1 MLLLRFFDSLPT
13 RLWLTGSLG
22 KARRDITPAC
32 LALWCLGFATVLA
45 QSPRL
50 DQSSEELSDAFEKRI
65 GPWIGTHCAGCHNED
80 NRESGVRVDHLDA
93 SLPEESLRL
102 WESIRDQVHDGK
114 MPPEEEPQPTAEERL
129 EFLRW
134 LDQSLHLAKTRPT
147 PRNGTMRR
155 LTVPQYDRSLRSLL
169 GIDRQLTTTLPPD
182 AVSRDG
188 FTNQAS
194 TLVMNPLQLEAYFK
208 IAEQALET
216 ALVDPKRPPTIQ
228 FFRMDL
234 GKSIHPNPSSEPLVL
249 GANNHLLPNADF
261 IVTEPDLTKPFPFE
275 LFRMQRKFRFI
286 EGYQGN
292 DTVRAW
298 RDFDGIEH
306 SVFAC
311 MRGNEGYPKGR
322 AYEIFP
328 NGLALRP
335 AIPSPEIFG
344 ESSTYGPQANFKIS
358 LRELPENGK
367 FQVRVT
373 ASRIEDLLLIDPSI
387 PIWTPEAPAAA
398 SAEAPAE
405 NNSANPSAMRVV
417 SIPEDGVYQIQ
428 ITTVQPKDS
437 PAKEH
442 ELKLELTRPS
452 SEPNQAPKHLQACGM
467 LKQPAFAV
475 ARMQKGDWQIALTY
489 GGPDP
494 IDRVEFHRLDKTRP
508 NDDSS
513 DEPAASTKATRW
525 FEHFERFETRSPKLG
540 VHIGLRRDCGST
552 LSQVGASQ
560 LVASKVP
567 DVYIFEGDIANFP
580 TPDVEAN
587 NVNYLAGIREIG
599 VRHEYTDGRE
609 TPRLLIHRVEFEGP
623 FYDTWPPESHRRIFS
638 DPTDP
643 TDRTDRTDRTD
654 PTDPKYARGIVERF
668 ATNAFRRPLSSIEK
682 SQLEA
687 ILETELRSGR
697 SLAKSI
703 QETLLVVLTSPQFLY
718 ITETSQ
724 GPQAEPLD
732 EWELASK
739 LSYFLWN
746 APPDTELLGLA
757 REGQLRT
764 GLDYQID
771 RLLADRRSESF
782 ADSFVSEWLSL
793 DKFDVVEIDAKRY
806 PHLTRDARKHLR
818 REPIEFF
825 RHMLKTNAP
834 AIDLIQSDYLV
845 ANEVVA
851 SYYGLGDQTESGFEF
866 TPLVH
871 RRPSLGGVLTQAAP
885 LAGLSDGREANP
897 VKRGAWFA
905 RRIIAEPPE
914 DPPPNVPKLEDLT
927 ELTLREKLQRHR
939 DVRGCAQCHS
949 GIDPWGL
956 PFEQYDASGRGRA
969 DRIDSATKLANGREL
984 EDFHAFRT
992 YLAQERVDQVAF
1004 SFAKHLAIYACG
1016 RGLTYNETLWLRENL
1031 GQHKESGYRTVDI
1044 LRWIIHSDLFDKK

>member
-13 RLWLTGSLG
+13 RLGLTGSLG

-50 DQSSEELSDAFEKRI
+50 DQAPEDPRDAFEKRI

-387 PIWTPEAPAAA
+387 PIWTPEA
-398 SAEAPAE
+398 APAE

-417 SIPEDGVYQIQ
+417 SIPEYGVYQIQ
-428 ITTVQPKDS
+428 ITTVPPKDS

-452 SEPNQAPKHLQACGM
+452 SEPNQTSKHLQASGM

-525 FEHFERFETRSPKLG
+525 FEHFERFESRSPKLG

-638 DPTDP
+638 DRTDP
-643 TDRTDRTDRTD
+643 TD

-668 ATNAFRRPLSSIEK
+668 ATNAFRRPLSAIEK

-746 APPDTELLGLA
+746 APPDAELLGLA

-764 GLDYQID
+764 GLDHQID
-771 RLLADRRSESF
+771 RLLTDRRSESF
-782 ADSFVSEWLSL
+782 ADSFVSEWLCL

-956 PFEQYDASGRGRA
+956 PFEQYDASGR
-969 DRIDSATKLANGREL
+969 
-984 EDFHAFRT
+984 
-992 YLAQERVDQVAF
+992 
-1004 SFAKHLAIYACG
+1004 AKHLAIYACG

>member
-1 MLLLRFFDSLPT
+1 
-13 RLWLTGSLG
+13 
-22 KARRDITPAC
+22 
-32 LALWCLGFATVLA
+32 
-45 QSPRL
+45 
-50 DQSSEELSDAFEKRI
+50 
-65 GPWIGTHCAGCHNED
+65 
-80 NRESGVRVDHLDA
+80 
-93 SLPEESLRL
+93 
-102 WESIRDQVHDGK
+102 
-114 MPPEEEPQPTAEERL
+114 
-129 EFLRW
+129 
-134 LDQSLHLAKTRPT
+134 
-147 PRNGTMRR
+147 
-155 LTVPQYDRSLRSLL
+155 
-169 GIDRQLTTTLPPD
+169 
-182 AVSRDG
+182 
-188 FTNQAS
+188 
-194 TLVMNPLQLEAYFK
+194 
-208 IAEQALET
+208 
-216 ALVDPKRPPTIQ
+216 
-228 FFRMDL
+228 
-234 GKSIHPNPSSEPLVL
+234 
-249 GANNHLLPNADF
+249 
-261 IVTEPDLTKPFPFE
+261 
-275 LFRMQRKFRFI
+275 
-286 EGYQGN
+286 
-292 DTVRAW
+292 
-298 RDFDGIEH
+298 
-306 SVFAC
+306 
-311 MRGNEGYPKGR
+311 
-322 AYEIFP
+322 
-328 NGLALRP
+328 
-335 AIPSPEIFG
+335 
-344 ESSTYGPQANFKIS
+344 
-358 LRELPENGK
+358 
-367 FQVRVT
+367 
-373 ASRIEDLLLIDPSI
+373 
-387 PIWTPEAPAAA
+387 
-398 SAEAPAE
+398 
-405 NNSANPSAMRVV
+405 
-417 SIPEDGVYQIQ
+417 
-428 ITTVQPKDS
+428 
-437 PAKEH
+437 
-442 ELKLELTRPS
+442 
-452 SEPNQAPKHLQACGM
+452 
-467 LKQPAFAV
+467 
-475 ARMQKGDWQIALTY
+475 
-489 GGPDP
+489 
-494 IDRVEFHRLDKTRP
+494 
-508 NDDSS
+508 
-513 DEPAASTKATRW
+513 
-525 FEHFERFETRSPKLG
+525 
-540 VHIGLRRDCGST
+540 
-552 LSQVGASQ
+552 
-560 LVASKVP
+560 
-567 DVYIFEGDIANFP
+567 
-580 TPDVEAN
+580 
-587 NVNYLAGIREIG
+587 YLAGIREIG

-638 DPTDP
+638 DRNDPTDP
-643 TDRTDRTDRTD
+643 TD

-757 REGQLRT
+757 REGQLRK
-764 GLDYQID
+764 GLDHQID

-969 DRIDSATKLANGREL
+969 DRVDSATKLANGKEL

>member
-50 DQSSEELSDAFEKRI
+50 DQATEEPRDAFEKRI

-452 SEPNQAPKHLQACGM
+452 SEPNQTSKHLQASGM

-513 DEPAASTKATRW
+513 DGPAASTKATRW
-525 FEHFERFETRSPKLG
+525 FEHFERFESRSPKLG

-638 DPTDP
+638 DRNDQTDPTDP
-643 TDRTDRTDRTD
+643 TDR
-654 PTDPKYARGIVERF
+654 KYARGIVERF

-746 APPDTELLGLA
+746 APPDAELLGLA
-757 REGQLRT
+757 REGQLRK

-969 DRIDSATKLANGREL
+969 DRVDSATKLANGKEL